1 MADPAKLAEIEKA
14 VKSNKIMLFMKGTPD
29 QPLCGFSAAAVAT
42 LRKLNMPFA
51 TADVLADEG
60 LRQNVKEYSDWPTY
74 PQLFIKGEL
83 VGGNDILQ
91 QLYAA
96 GDLGTTASV
105 VAGDLVGSISD
116 VLSDLDYTGA

>member
-1 MADPAKLAEIEKA
+1 MADPVKLAEIEKA

-29 QPLCGFSAAAVAT
+29 QPLCGFSAASVAT
-42 LRKLNMPFA
+42 LRKLNVPFA

-83 VGGNDILQ
+83 VGGNDIIQ

-96 GDLGTTASV
+96 GDLQKL
-105 VAGDLVGSISD
+105 VAG
-116 VLSDLDYTGA
+116 